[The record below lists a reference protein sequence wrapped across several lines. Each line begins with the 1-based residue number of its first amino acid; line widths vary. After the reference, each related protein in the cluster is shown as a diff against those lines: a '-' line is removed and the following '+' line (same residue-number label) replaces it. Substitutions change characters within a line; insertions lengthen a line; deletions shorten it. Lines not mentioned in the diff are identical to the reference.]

1 MGAAREQDGH
11 NEEWVELGNRLGRV
25 REQEEDALICRSVRR
40 RENRMKE
47 APCYRNKMS

>member
-1 MGAAREQDGH
+1 MGGAREQDGH

-25 REQEEDALICRSVRR
+25 WEPDEDALICRSVRR

-47 APCYRNKMS
+47 APLYRNRMS